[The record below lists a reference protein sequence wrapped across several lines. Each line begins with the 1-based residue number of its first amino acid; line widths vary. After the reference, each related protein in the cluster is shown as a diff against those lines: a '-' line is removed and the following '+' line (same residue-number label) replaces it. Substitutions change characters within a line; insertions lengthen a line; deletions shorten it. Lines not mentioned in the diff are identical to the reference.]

1 MIDGVEIFTP
11 DVHTDYRG
19 DLWTIWKRDEFPKDL
34 DFNHDKISTSR
45 KNVIRGIHGDFK
57 SWKLCTCLYGEIYVV
72 IVDNRKDSKT
82 YMHHDQ
88 MSLKDAK
95 GDIVY
100 ISPGFANGF
109 CVLSDYAIF
118 SYVLSYEGE
127 YADAKD
133 QFTLKWDDP
142 NIGVIWPIENPILS
156 KRDKYQIQIYKFSLY
171 SWCTRNRAE

>member
-1 MIDGVEIFTP
+1 MNKFFPDIEVVRPTKHVDNRGEIWTNYKKSMFINNATIN
-11 DVHTDYRG
+11 HTKY
-19 DLWTIWKRDEFPKDL
+19 
-34 DFNHDKISTSR
+34 STS
-45 KNVIRGIHGDFK
+45 KKGVLRGFHGDFK
-57 SWKLCTCLYGEIYVV
+57 TSKIVTCIYGEIFFVV
-72 IVDNRKDSKT
+72 IDNREDSKT

-88 MSLKDAK
+88 MLLNDAK
-95 GDIVY
+95 RDIVF

-142 NIGVIWPIENPILS
+142 NIGVKWPIENPILS
-156 KRDKYQIQIYKFSLY
+156 ERDK
-171 SWCTRNRAE
+171 

>member
-1 MIDGVEIFTP
+1 MKKFFPDIEVVRPNKHVDNRGEIWTNYEKSMFINNATIN
-11 DVHTDYRG
+11 HTKY
-19 DLWTIWKRDEFPKDL
+19 
-34 DFNHDKISTSR
+34 STS
-45 KNVIRGIHGDFK
+45 KKGVLRGFHGDFK
-57 SWKLCTCLYGEIYVV
+57 TSKIVTCIYGEIFFVV
-72 IVDNRKDSKT
+72 IDNRKDSKT

-88 MSLKDAK
+88 MLLNDVKR
-95 GDIVY
+95 DIVF

-142 NIGVIWPIENPILS
+142 NIGVKWPIENPILS
-156 KRDKYQIQIYKFSLY
+156 ERDK
-171 SWCTRNRAE
+171 

>member
-82 YMHHDQ
+82 YMKWE
-88 MSLKDAK
+88 SLILNDRKK
-95 GDIVY
+95 QSVLLP
-100 ISPGFANGF
+100 PGVGNSF
-109 CVLSDYAIF
+109 CVLSDYTIF
-118 SYVLSYEGE
+118 MYKWGYSGE
-127 YADAKD
+127 YYDVDK
-133 QFTLKWDDP
+133 QFTIKWDDP
-142 NIGVIWPIENPILS
+142 KLNINWPIENPILS
-156 KRDKYQIQIYKFSLY
+156 ERDK
-171 SWCTRNRAE
+171 

>member
-82 YMHHDQ
+82 TLDSYFQINLNRSKQLILVFPVILVEKSYLCHHF
-88 MSLKDAK
+88 LEA
-95 GDIVY
+95 
-100 ISPGFANGF
+100 
-109 CVLSDYAIF
+109 VLRPD
-118 SYVLSYEGE
+118 E
-127 YADAKD
+127 D
-133 QFTLKWDDP
+133 
-142 NIGVIWPIENPILS
+142 
-156 KRDKYQIQIYKFSLY
+156 
-171 SWCTRNRAE
+171 CTG